1 MVGGRATEPGIW
13 DGMVD
18 ERDGEESGARV
29 EMWLCE
35 EAGAWKKVQGNYSDE
50 VKDETAQ
57 GQINLSGTSEMRKVR
72 RSIEVK
78 IRRGKGAEYVRDGNS
93 DLEHEFSCKLH
104 EMFEKIGRKEIKAQ
118 ELFIPGAKDDPCSH
132 L

>member
-1 MVGGRATEPGIW
+1 M
-13 DGMVD
+13 
-18 ERDGEESGARV
+18 
-29 EMWLCE
+29 
-35 EAGAWKKVQGNYSDE
+35 QGDHSDE

-57 GQINLSGTSEMRKVR
+57 GQINLSGTWEMRKVW

-93 DLEHEFSCKLH
+93 NLEQEFSCKLH
-104 EMFEKIGRKEIKAQ
+104 EMIEKIDWKEFKAQ
-118 ELFIPGAKDDPCSH
+118 ELFIPGAEDDPCSH